1 MYKEDFM
8 KQSFSIKLF
17 ASLRQAM
24 NSDEIQIDIDNE
36 ITVLQ
41 MKKTI
46 FETFPN
52 LKKSNIPFFV
62 AVNHKY
68 VADSDVITPNDEIAL
83 IPPVSGGWIDF
94 NNRKKNR
101 C

>member
-8 KQSFSIKLF
+8 KQSLSVKLF

-24 NSDEIQIDIDNE
+24 NSDEIKIDIDNE

-41 MKKTI
+41 MKKI
-46 FETFPN
+46 LFETFPN
-52 LKKSNIPFFV
+52 LKKLNIPFFV

-68 VADSDVITPNDEIAL
+68 TTDSDVISINDEIAL
-83 IPPVSGGWIDF
+83 IPLVSGG
-94 NNRKKNR
+94 
-101 C
+101 

>member
-1 MYKEDFM
+1 MYKELE
-8 KQSFSIKLF
+8 KQSLSIKLF
-17 ASLRQAM
+17 ASIRQAM
-24 NSDEIQIDIDNE
+24 NSDEIKINIDNE

-41 MKKTI
+41 MKQII

-68 VADSDVITPNDEIAL
+68 SKDSDVIEANDEIAL
-83 IPPVSGGWIDF
+83 FPHVSGG
-94 NNRKKNR
+94 
-101 C
+101 

>member
-1 MYKEDFM
+1 MYKEGLV
-8 KQSFSIKLF
+8 KQSLSIQLF

-24 NSDEIQIDIDNE
+24 NSDEIKIDIDKE

-41 MKKTI
+41 MKTI
-46 FETFPN
+46 LFETFPN

-68 VADSDVITPNDEIAL
+68 VTDSDVITTNDEIAL
-83 IPPVSGGWIDF
+83 IPPVSGG
-94 NNRKKNR
+94 
-101 C
+101 